1 VRCAVRATATM
12 FRRGISHGG
21 RHDEGTPDADRARV
35 VHVALADS
43 GETAPVGGGTSLSAA
58 SMRAEG
64 ERRVTPGDH
73 PRNAP

>member
-1 VRCAVRATATM
+1 VRATATP
-12 FRRGISHGG
+12 FRRGIPRGC
-21 RHDEGTPDADRARV
+21 RRDDEGTTGADRARV
-35 VHVALADS
+35 VHVAVADS